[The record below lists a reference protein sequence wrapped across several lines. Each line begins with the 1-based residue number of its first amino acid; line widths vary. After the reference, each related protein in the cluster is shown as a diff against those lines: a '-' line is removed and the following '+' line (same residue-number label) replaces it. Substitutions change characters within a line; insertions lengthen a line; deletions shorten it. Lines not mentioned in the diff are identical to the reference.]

1 MKRRILIILIVLLSS
16 LCYAQVTNYPL
27 HNFLMLQPVQEN
39 EKLCLTNCSIEIK
52 VDEGEFAFIS
62 CTTTYTIDN
71 KSKKNSGIDFILYE
85 TPDPLQKAGLPGFD
99 GYKPSIYCYYK
110 INNSQQIALKMSQ
123 KYNYTICS
131 YEIEKNGRP
140 YYDFNTT
147 LLQKGINVISIK
159 STYVMYS
166 DWVEG
171 YYFALDFT
179 EPMHWNM
186 ENFEGCKIVIDRPNE
201 YLRIRNLS
209 NIEIMGDGKHN
220 DDTYYMHSGI
230 LQAKLDT
237 LPKELVEIEMVGV
250 RSGVCIDPET
260 FSASQLKN
268 ADDYFKLCYWLIRKN
283 GAPWYIPGLFD
294 DTVSILEKLN
304 KSQLRYL
311 RNSFYAIYGYV
322 FKSAELNDF
331 FDTSLARVKDPS
343 VTEEKILNRD
353 RAWPECFRILIE
365 TIKGIENGEEPRK
378 CYDKTIHKYYSDSD
392 MEYTG

>member
-39 EKLCLTNCSIEIK
+39 EKLCLTSCSIEIK
-52 VDEGEFAFIS
+52 VEEREDAYIS

-71 KSKKNSGIDFILYE
+71 KSKKNSGIDFILYDA
-85 TPDPLQKAGLPGFD
+85 PDPLQKAGLPGF
-99 GYKPSIYCYYK
+99 KPYIRSMFCYYK
-110 INNSQQIALKMSQ
+110 INNGQRIDLKLSH
-123 KYNYTICS
+123 KYDHSIYS
-131 YEIEKNGRP
+131 REIEKNGRP

-147 LLQKGINVISIK
+147 LLQKGRNVISVT
-159 STYVMYS
+159 SVYEMYS

-220 DDTYYMHSGI
+220 DDTYYMYSGI

-237 LPKELVEIEMVGV
+237 IPKDLVEIEMVGV
-250 RSGVCIDPET
+250 RSGACIDPKT

-283 GAPWYIPGLFD
+283 SAPWYLPGSFD

-322 FKSAELNDF
+322 FKSSELNDF

-365 TIKGIENGEEPRK
+365 TINGIENGEDPRK
-378 CYDKTIHKYYSDSD
+378 CYDKTIHKYFSDSVMD
-392 MEYTG
+392 HID

>member
-1 MKRRILIILIVLLSS
+1 MKRRILTILIVLLSS

-52 VDEGEFAFIS
+52 VEEGEFADIS

-71 KSKKNSGIDFILYE
+71 KLDKDSVVNFILYE
-85 TPDPLQKAGLPGFD
+85 TPDFVPLY
-99 GYKPSIYCYYK
+99 GYKPSFVCYYK
-110 INNSQQIALKMSQ
+110 INKGQQIDLKMNH
-123 KYNYTICS
+123 KYEYLIFS
-131 YEIEKNGRP
+131 SDIEKNGRP
-140 YYDFNTT
+140 YYEFTT
-147 LLQKGINVISIK
+147 SLLQKGRNVISIK
-159 STYVMYS
+159 STYMMYS

-220 DDTYYMHSGI
+220 DNTYYMHSGI

-237 LPKELVEIEMVGV
+237 IPKDLVEIEMVGV
-250 RSGVCIDPET
+250 KSGACIDPET

-283 GAPWYIPGLFD
+283 GAPWYMHDRFD

-353 RAWPECFRILIE
+353 RAWPECFKILIE

-378 CYDKTIHKYYSDSD
+378 CYDKTIHKYFSDSD

>member
-1 MKRRILIILIVLLSS
+1 
-16 LCYAQVTNYPL
+16 
-27 HNFLMLQPVQEN
+27 
-39 EKLCLTNCSIEIK
+39 
-52 VDEGEFAFIS
+52 
-62 CTTTYTIDN
+62 
-71 KSKKNSGIDFILYE
+71 
-85 TPDPLQKAGLPGFD
+85 
-99 GYKPSIYCYYK
+99 
-110 INNSQQIALKMSQ
+110 
-123 KYNYTICS
+123 
-131 YEIEKNGRP
+131 
-140 YYDFNTT
+140 
-147 LLQKGINVISIK
+147 
-159 STYVMYS
+159 
-166 DWVEG
+166 
-171 YYFALDFT
+171 
-179 EPMHWNM
+179 
-186 ENFEGCKIVIDRPNE
+186 
-201 YLRIRNLS
+201 
-209 NIEIMGDGKHN
+209 
-220 DDTYYMHSGI
+220 
-230 LQAKLDT
+230 
-237 LPKELVEIEMVGV
+237 MVGV
-250 RSGVCIDPET
+250 RSGACIDPET

-283 GAPWYIPGLFD
+283 GVPWYIPGNFD